1 MNEKV
6 KAVPFVPK
14 VTITFL
20 RLPRSINFYS
30 GKERGK
36 KKGERNKNHNIIM
49 KLEKKKKKE
58 RREAELE
65 VAGDGE
71 EQQRALK
78 RYLRV
83 ET

>member
-1 MNEKV
+1 MLPQRLFYYWSVDNLNEKV

-49 KLEKKKKKE
+49 KLEKKKKKGT
-58 RREAELE
+58 LHI
-65 VAGDGE
+65 GPW
-71 EQQRALK
+71 
-78 RYLRV
+78 
-83 ET
+83 

>member
-1 MNEKV
+1 MGKPTPLG
-6 KAVPFVPK
+6 KGLSPGSLQGTVP
-14 VTITFL
+14 
-20 RLPRSINFYS
+20 RLD
-30 GKERGK
+30 GLLVL
-36 KKGERNKNHNIIM
+36 
-49 KLEKKKKKE
+49 LEQHDPPKKE

-78 RYLRV
+78 RNLRV

>member
-1 MNEKV
+1 MLGRKIKQV
-6 KAVPFVPK
+6 KE
-14 VTITFL
+14 TQT
-20 RLPRSINFYS
+20 
-30 GKERGK
+30 E
-36 KKGERNKNHNIIM
+36 ET
-49 KLEKKKKKE
+49 EEKKKKE

-65 VAGDGE
+65 VAGDRE

>member
-1 MNEKV
+1 MLGRKIKQV
-6 KAVPFVPK
+6 KE
-14 VTITFL
+14 TQT
-20 RLPRSINFYS
+20 
-30 GKERGK
+30 E
-36 KKGERNKNHNIIM
+36 ETE
-49 KLEKKKKKE
+49 EKKKKKE

>member
-1 MNEKV
+1 MIGRKIKQV
-6 KAVPFVPK
+6 KE
-14 VTITFL
+14 TQT
-20 RLPRSINFYS
+20 
-30 GKERGK
+30 KET
-36 KKGERNKNHNIIM
+36 E
-49 KLEKKKKKE
+49 KKKKE

-78 RYLRV
+78 RNLQV